1 MHDAAATYDLIGKR
15 YSATRRP
22 DPAHERAIVRALGD
36 SRSVLNVGA
45 GAGSYEPA
53 DRRVIAVEPSSV
65 MIAQRAPDAAPVVQA
80 RAEQLPF
87 ADASFD
93 ASLAVFTVHHWHDPE
108 RGLREMR
115 RLTRSTAVVF
125 TADVDVWSQMW
136 LVRDY
141 LPEIAELDRQRF
153 PSPDRILETLGGG
166 EIVTVPTP
174 ADCTDGFTPAFWKRP
189 HAYLDP
195 AARAGMSSFALLDP
209 DLVRIRLDRLARD
222 LERGTWHT
230 RNADLLDLDAFDT
243 GHRLVLA
250 PAHSPS
256 DSKTS

>member
-1 MHDAAATYDLIGKR
+1 
-15 YSATRRP
+15 
-22 DPAHERAIVRALGD
+22 
-36 SRSVLNVGA
+36 
-45 GAGSYEPA
+45 
-53 DRRVIAVEPSSV
+53 
-65 MIAQRAPDAAPVVQA
+65 
-80 RAEQLPF
+80 
-87 ADASFD
+87 
-93 ASLAVFTVHHWHDPE
+93 
-108 RGLREMR
+108 MR

-125 TADVDVWSQMW
+125 TADVDAWSQMW